1 MALDYRK
8 CAEEIAANIGGGANV
23 ISAAHCATRL
33 RLVIAD
39 NSKVN
44 KSVLENID
52 GVKGM
57 FESNGQLQLIIGT
70 GTVNKVYEEFL
81 AVTGV
86 SAASKDDVKAAAVS
100 KMPWWKKI
108 LKTPGDIF
116 VPILPAIVA
125 SGLMMGIVEAI
136 PKFWPAF
143 ADTGWFAFLDLVA
156 NTAFALLPVL
166 VAASAARV
174 FKGNIFLGIVIG
186 LMLVHPALLNA
197 WNSGSVKEVSHN
209 FNKPIPIEWVQ
220 KAIDEGLD
228 ENERSYL
235 NSIGLKEEAPVAEA
249 AAAETEAVS
258 EDTVDPAP
266 QETYLDRVIA
276 LYGKSKG
283 YDDKEGISPTL
294 LDNLPTYKAEGKD
307 EEVSLSDKVWEY
319 IKKNEE
325 WTVDDIGGIEEWS
338 LFGSI
343 GIKRVGYQGH
353 VIPVILAVLFMCF
366 IEKRLHKIVP
376 EMIDLFVTPLCTV
389 LLTAFASFLIIGP
402 VFSVL
407 ENWVLDG
414 AKWLISVGG
423 GVGAA
428 AMGALYPWTVVM
440 GLHHMYN
447 VIEAGMLAG
456 TGGVNTWMP
465 IASAANFAQFGA
477 CLAVALKVKNQKT
490 KSVAFPSSLSASL
503 GITEPAI
510 FGINFRFMKPFI
522 CGMIG
527 GAVGAWFA
535 ALIGGSS
542 FGATTYGVTGI
553 PGIPAINNV
562 PMYLI
567 ELAIA
572 SGIAFAL
579 TWFFW
584 KEEQPATAETAPAG
598 AFPAS
603 EAAAPA
609 LEVPTVSVIRCAA
622 GQVLQPVKG
631 TVIARDRIPDET
643 FASGVL
649 GDGVGIEPSDEL
661 VVAPF
666 DGTISSVAESQHAVG
681 IEANGM
687 EMLIHVGVDTVNMQ
701 GDGFTCLVKEG
712 DEVKAGQPLIRF
724 SREKI
729 KAAGYS
735 DTVAVLLTNSDDLEG
750 VECGAQ

>member
-8 CAEEIAANIGGGANV
+8 CAEEISANIGGGSNV

-39 NSKVN
+39 NGKVN
-44 KSVLENID
+44 KEALENLD

-70 GTVNKVYEEFL
+70 GTVNKVYDEFL

-108 LKTPGDIF
+108 LKVPGDIF

-125 SGLMMGIVEAI
+125 SGLMMGLVEAI

-143 ADTGWFAFLDLVA
+143 AGTGWFSFLDLVA

-197 WNSGSVKEVSHN
+197 WNSGNVKEVALN
-209 FNKPIPIEWVQ
+209 FNKPIPITEVQ
-220 KAIDEGLD
+220 TAIDSL
-228 ENERSYL
+228 S
-235 NSIGLKEEAPVAEA
+235 EEEQALLPGGGAG
-249 AAAETEAVS
+249 
-258 EDTVDPAP
+258 
-266 QETYLDRVIA
+266 YLDKLGEI
-276 LYGKSKG
+276 
-283 YDDKEGISPTL
+283 YDTSAGVSPSL
-294 LDNLPTYKAEGKD
+294 LNNLPSYTNEAGD
-307 EEVSLSDKVWEY
+307 SVSLSDKVWET
-319 IKKNEE
+319 IKTNM
-325 WTVDDIGGIEEWS
+325 TVEDIGGIEKWS
-338 LFGSI
+338 LFGDI
-343 GIKRVGYQGH
+343 GIARVGYQGH
-353 VIPVILAVLFMCF
+353 VIPVILAVFFMCLL
-366 IEKRLHKIVP
+366 EKKLHKIVP
-376 EMIDLFVTPLCTV
+376 EMIDLFVTPLVTV
-389 LLTAFASFLIIGP
+389 LVTAFAAFLIIGP
-402 VFSVL
+402 VFAVV
-407 ENWVLDG
+407 ENWVLAG
-414 AKWLISVGG
+414 AKWLITVGYG
-423 GVGAA
+423 IGAA
-428 AMGALYPWTVVM
+428 AMGAIYPWTVVM

-447 VIEAGMLAG
+447 VIEAGMIAQ
-456 TGGVNTWMP
+456 TGVNTWMP

-477 CLAVALKVKNQKT
+477 CLAVALKVHNQKT
-490 KSVAFPSSLSASL
+490 KSVALPSSLSASL

-527 GAVGAWFA
+527 GAAGAWFA
-535 ALIGGSS
+535 AVVGGSG

-562 PMYLI
+562 PMYII
-567 ELAIA
+567 ELLIA

-579 TWFFW
+579 TWFIW
-584 KEEQPATAETAPAG
+584 KEEKPAETHAPV
-598 AFPAS
+598 P
-603 EAAAPA
+603 EAAPA
-609 LEVPTVSVIRCAA
+609 PEVPTASVIRCAA
-622 GQVLQPVKG
+622 GSVLQPVKG
-631 TVIARDRIPDET
+631 NVIAREAIPDET

-649 GDGVGIEPSDEL
+649 GDGVGIEPTDEL

-666 DGTISSVAESQHAVG
+666 DGTISSVAESQHAIG

-687 EMLIHVGVDTVNMQ
+687 EMLIHVGVDTVNMK
-701 GDGFTCLVKEG
+701 GDGFTCMVKEG

-724 SREKI
+724 DREKI

-750 VECGAQ
+750 VECGLQ